1 MTLADVRETNFE
13 TCLQKEG
20 IKNFQVFPTWK
31 NFSNLCSSISMFGNL
46 QKALKHSK
54 AYLSDF

>member
-1 MTLADVRETNFE
+1 MMTLADVRETNFE

-20 IKNFQVFPTWK
+20 IKNFQD
-31 NFSNLCSSISMFGNL
+31 LCSSISMFGNL